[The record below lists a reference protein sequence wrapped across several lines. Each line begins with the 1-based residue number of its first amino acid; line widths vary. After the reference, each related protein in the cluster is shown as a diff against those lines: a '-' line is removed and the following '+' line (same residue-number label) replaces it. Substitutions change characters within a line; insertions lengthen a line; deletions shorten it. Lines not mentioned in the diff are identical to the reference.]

1 MRVEVSVVGK
11 FILSAD
17 LAELARPVGQYG
29 GETLVDKTRVLGL
42 TRAIVAS
49 SYEPSPPQLVIARSV
64 EAKGTLFEG
73 KLLPLTPDQFCPS
86 HEGVVD
92 GPAQGLPAQCG
103 IDAVQVGKKV
113 WTGGAVATRVRGAKI
128 KVG

>member
-11 FILSAD
+11 LVLSAY
-17 LAELARPVGQYG
+17 LAELAGPVGQHG
-29 GETLVDKTRVLGL
+29 GETLVDEARVGDF
-42 TRAIVAS
+42 TRAIIAS
-49 SYEPSPPQLVIARSV
+49 ANEPSPPQLIVARGV
-64 EAKGTLFEG
+64 EAKRTLFER

-86 HEGVVD
+86 HEGMVD

-113 WTGGAVATRVRGAKI
+113 WTGGAVATRVR
-128 KVG
+128 

>member
-1 MRVEVSVVGK
+1 MRIEVSVVGK

-17 LAELARPVGQYG
+17 LAELAWPVAQYG
-29 GETLVDKTRVLGL
+29 GETLVDKARILGF
-42 TRAIVAS
+42 TRAGIAP
-49 SYEPSPPQLVIARSV
+49 SYNPSPAQLVVARSV
-64 EAKGTLFEG
+64 EAKGTLFER

-103 IDAVQVGKKV
+103 VDAVQVGEKV
-113 WTGGAVATRVRGAKI
+113 RTGGAVAARVRGAKI